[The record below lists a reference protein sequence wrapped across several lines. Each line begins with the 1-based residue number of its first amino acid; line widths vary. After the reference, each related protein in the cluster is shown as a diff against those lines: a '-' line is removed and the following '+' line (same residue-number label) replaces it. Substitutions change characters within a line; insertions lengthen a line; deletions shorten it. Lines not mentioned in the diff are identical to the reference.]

1 MVAVAEKPIACFFS
15 IGCSPAPLRVTS
27 RVTDLVMSLMV
38 RSPVT
43 VSLLVPAAATL
54 VLLKVAFGNLPASK
68 KSPLARCSSSLST
81 KLSMP
86 VIGMVTWTLDLV
98 TSAAS

>member
-1 MVAVAEKPIACFFS
+1 MT
-15 IGCSPAPLRVTS
+15 GLVT
-27 RVTDLVMSLMV
+27 SLMV

-54 VLLKVAFGNLPASK
+54 VLLKVAFGNLAASK

-81 KLSMP
+81 KLFMAVS
-86 VIGMVTWTLDLV
+86 GMVTFTLDLP